1 MDSADKIRLVEELAE
16 ELEAL
21 RAQGKT
27 IVQCHGVFDLVH
39 VGHIRHFQA
48 ARQHGDVLV
57 VTLTPDRWVA
67 KGPGRPVF
75 NERLRAEAVAAL
87 ADVDYV
93 AVNRWPTAVEAIHRL
108 RPHVYCKG
116 PDYEAPEA
124 DLTGVIALEAQAVQ
138 AVGGRIEFTDDLA
151 FSSTALL
158 NEFYGVYPEEA
169 RRWLAAFKTRH
180 TLDGIL
186 GGLEALNA
194 LRVLVVGEA
203 ILDEYHYCAPLGKSP
218 KEAIVS
224 VRHVREETFAGGAL
238 ACANHVAGFC
248 GQVDLVTCLGESDA
262 REAFVREHLRP
273 NVRVFSVPRP
283 GSTIIKRRYVWEPFL
298 VKMFE
303 VAFFEDQPISPG
315 AQEAL
320 LGFLRGLTSPY
331 DVMMIVDYGHGLL
344 TPPIVEALTAMP
356 GPLAVNTQANSAN
369 LGYNVVTKYPCADY
383 VCLDE
388 PEARLAR
395 QDRWGPIEALAED
408 VQRQLDAAALVVTRG
423 HLGSLVCGEDGSR
436 WEIPA
441 FSREVVDRV
450 GAGDAYFS
458 LTAPCVAVGMP
469 LDVVGFLGNAV
480 GALAVKIVGNRT
492 PVEPAAL
499 AAFVRALLK

>member
-21 RAQGKT
+21 RARGKT
-27 IVQCHGVFDLVH
+27 IVQCHGVFDLTH
-39 VGHIRHFQA
+39 PGHIRHFRA
-48 ARQHGDVLV
+48 ARQQGDILV
-57 VTLTPDRWVA
+57 VTVTPDQFVN

-75 NERLRAEAVAAL
+75 NERLRAESLAAL

-93 AVNRWPTAVEAIHRL
+93 AVTRWPTAVEAIRLL

-116 PDYEAPEA
+116 PDYATEDP
-124 DLTGVIALEAQAVQ
+124 TGVLALEAEAVRD
-138 AVGGRIEFTDDLA
+138 AGGRVAFTADLA

-158 NEFYGVYPEEA
+158 NEFYGVYPEAA
-169 RRWLAAFKTRH
+169 RRWLADFKTRH

-186 GGLEALNA
+186 GGLEALTA

-224 VRHVREETFAGGAL
+224 VRHLREETFAGGAL

-248 GQVDLVTCLGESDA
+248 GQVDLVTCLGEADP

-303 VAFFEDQPISPG
+303 VAFFEDAPISPG
-315 AQEAL
+315 AEAAL
-320 LGFLRGLTSPY
+320 IGFLHGVLRPY

-344 TPPIVEALTAMP
+344 TPPIVEALTTMP

-369 LGYNVVTKYPCADY
+369 LGYNVITKYPRADY

-458 LTAPCVAVGMP
+458 LTAPCVAAGMP
-469 LDVVGFLGNAV
+469 LDVVGFLGNAA

>member
-1 MDSADKIRLVEELAE
+1 MDKILTVEELAQH
-16 ELEAL
+16 LGTMPG
-21 RAQGKT
+21 RRV
-27 IVQCHGVFDLVH
+27 VQCHGVFDLLH
-39 VGHIRHFQA
+39 PGHIRHFRA
-48 ARQHGDVLV
+48 ARQWGDLLV
-57 VTLTPDRWVA
+57 VTVTPDQFVN

-75 NERLRAEAVAAL
+75 NERLRAESVAAL

-93 AVNRWPTAVEAIHRL
+93 AVTHWPTAVEAIRL
-108 RPHVYCKG
+108 LGPAVYCKG
-116 PDYEAPEA
+116 PDYATEDP
-124 DLTGVIALEAQAVQ
+124 TGALALEAEAVQ
-138 AVGGRIEFTDDLA
+138 EVGGRVEFTQEA
-151 FSSTALL
+151 TYSSTALL
-158 NEFYGVYPEEA
+158 NQFYGVYPEAA
-169 RRWLAAFKTRH
+169 RRWLAEFKTRH
-180 TLDGIL
+180 TVEGIL

-224 VRHVREETFAGGAL
+224 VRHLREETFAGGAL

-248 GQVDLVTCLGESDA
+248 GQVDLVTCLGEADP

-303 VAFFEDQPISPG
+303 VAFFEDAPISAG
-315 AQEAL
+315 AEAAL
-320 LGFLRGLTSPY
+320 LGFLRGLPAPY

-344 TPPIVEALTAMP
+344 TAPIVEALTAMP

-369 LGYNVVTKYPCADY
+369 LGYNVITKYPCADY

-408 VQRQLDAAALVVTRG
+408 TQRRLNAAALVVTRG
-423 HLGSLVCGEDGSR
+423 HLGSLVCGDDGSR
-436 WEIPA
+436 WAIPA

>member
-1 MDSADKIRLVEELAE
+1 MRPAEKIRSIEDLVPELRT
-16 ELEAL
+16 L
-21 RAQGKT
+21 RDQGKT
-27 IVQCHGVFDLVH
+27 IIQAHGVFDLLH

-48 ARQHGDVLV
+48 ARQYGDCLV
-57 VTLTPDRWVA
+57 VTVTPDQFVN

-75 NERLRAEAVAAL
+75 NERLRAESVAAL

-93 AVNRWPTAVEAIHRL
+93 AITRCPTAVEAIRLL
-108 RPHVYCKG
+108 RPAVYCKG
-116 PDYEAPEA
+116 PDYAAEDP
-124 DLTGVIALEAQAVQ
+124 TGALALEAEAVRE
-138 AVGGRIEFTDDLA
+138 VGGRIEFTAEAA

-158 NEFYGVYPEEA
+158 NQHYGVYPEAA
-169 RRWLAAFKTRH
+169 RRWLADFKARH
-180 TLDGIL
+180 SLDEVL
-186 GGLEALNA
+186 GGLEALKP

-224 VRHVREETFAGGAL
+224 VRYLREETFAGGAL

-248 GQVDLVTCLGESDA
+248 GQVDLVTCLGDA
-262 REAFVREHLRP
+262 DSRETFVREHLRP

-283 GSTIIKRRYVWEPFL
+283 GSTIVKRRYVWEPFL

-303 VAFFEDQPISPG
+303 VAFFEDAPISG
-315 AQEAL
+315 EVEQTL
-320 LGFLRGLTSPY
+320 IGFLGGLPGPY
-331 DVMMIVDYGHGLL
+331 DVMMVVDYGHGLL
-344 TPPIVEALTAMP
+344 TPPIVDALTALP

-369 LGYNVVTKYPCADY
+369 LGYNVVTKYPHADY

-395 QDRWGPIEALAED
+395 QDRWGSIEELAADIREHLGSRALI
-408 VQRQLDAAALVVTRG
+408 VTRG
-423 HLGSLVCGEDGSR
+423 HLGSLAVDAAGDC

-458 LTAPCVAVGMP
+458 LTAPCVAAGMP
-469 LDVVGFLGNAV
+469 LDVVGFLGNAA